1 MSNYKISIIIPTFNI
16 EKDLERAIKSLIT
29 QTIGFKNIEVVIV
42 DDCSTDGTRNLIL
55 DYANKYDN
63 IKYIFLETNSGS
75 AGKPRNIGIT
85 HASADYIMFLDN
97 DDEYVDEACE
107 ILYNKIK
114 ETNSNV
120 LLSLKVNNL
129 YKSTDQIPEINE
141 TPEFKEVNILE
152 EPEYL
157 FYPHSEYSGA
167 MWSKIFKKDF
177 LMENDIKCLEN
188 LPEDVYFMHKC
199 YYLNPN
205 LILLTNLN
213 LYNHYFYRTDG
224 QSITVTLS
232 YSFLYKAFL
241 AYDKLKELKNDF
253 NNTTKFFNAY
263 NNLFFEV
270 LASFIIAS
278 DATNSEK
285 LSLIETYHNALPTS
299 TLKFRSKILYCWYK
313 LARTNQKKLLLG
325 YTICLNF
332 LMHLKRKIIN

>member
-129 YKSTDQIPEINE
+129 
-141 TPEFKEVNILE
+141 
-152 EPEYL
+152 
-157 FYPHSEYSGA
+157 
-167 MWSKIFKKDF
+167 
-177 LMENDIKCLEN
+177 
-188 LPEDVYFMHKC
+188 
-199 YYLNPN
+199 
-205 LILLTNLN
+205 
-213 LYNHYFYRTDG
+213 
-224 QSITVTLS
+224 
-232 YSFLYKAFL
+232 
-241 AYDKLKELKNDF
+241 
-253 NNTTKFFNAY
+253 
-263 NNLFFEV
+263 
-270 LASFIIAS
+270 
-278 DATNSEK
+278 
-285 LSLIETYHNALPTS
+285 
-299 TLKFRSKILYCWYK
+299 
-313 LARTNQKKLLLG
+313 
-325 YTICLNF
+325 
-332 LMHLKRKIIN
+332 